1 MAERPEKNVMP
12 IEQLR
17 LLGHAPERDVLAA
30 CERYL
35 RACRIP
41 CWRTNVA
48 PHYLQGRDG
57 RRYRIK
63 ALPTGH
69 ADLAGVLPPE
79 GRAVYVETKAHGR
92 ALTAMQEAWQLWV
105 GRAGALVLTV
115 RSVEELRQG
124 LREAGFPAL

>member
-1 MAERPEKNVMP
+1 MASTPMIP

-35 RACRIP
+35 KACGIP

-48 PHYLQGRDG
+48 PVYRAGRDG

-63 ALPTGH
+63 GLPKGH
-69 ADLAGVLPPE
+69 ADLAGVLPPD
-79 GRAVYVETKAHGR
+79 GRALYVETKAQGGK
-92 ALTAMQEAWQLWV
+92 LTVMQEAWQIMV

-115 RSVEELRQG
+115 RSMEELRQG
-124 LREAGFPAL
+124 LWAAGREVP